1 MASLFALSI
10 RIEATETGGYLAT
23 SDALPG
29 FLVEGETIEEV
40 YEQAPVVARELIE
53 GYRQLGK
60 PLPAQLEPVQDE
72 LRLQVLVAA

>member
-1 MASLFALSI
+1 MPRLFALSI
-10 RIEATETGGYLAT
+10 RIVATETGDYLAT

-29 FLVEGETIEEV
+29 FLVEGATIEEV

-60 PLPAQLEPVQDE
+60 PLPADLEPVQHD
-72 LRLQVLVAA
+72 LRLRVLVAA